1 MSIDSAR
8 VVCTGCDYETR
19 DLIRPVRIRYQAADG
34 KSVVTGCATGWC
46 YDCADYSSIERI
58 NPDVLRKEL
67 AQKEQAQREA
77 RDQLAALSEGWFSR
91 VRHRAQKG
99 HLRYQLGNLNNAIAE
114 LGALIRM
121 VNHRSSKARC
131 LKCWS
136 NKTAP
141 VTFDAGNGTAQ
152 DFVHECGGQ
161 LRIIHDHSGPRFH
174 FRVATYVLNQEGE
187 LLAEE

>member
-19 DLIRPVRIRYQAADG
+19 DLMRPVRVRYQAEDG
-34 KSVVTGCATGWC
+34 KSVETGCATGWG

-58 NPDVLRKEL
+58 K
-67 AQKEQAQREA
+67 QAQREA
-77 RDQLAALSEGWFSR
+77 RDQLAALNEGWFSR
-91 VRHRAQKG
+91 VRYRAQKG
-99 HLRYQLGNLNNAIAE
+99 HLRYQLGNLDNAIAK

-136 NKTAP
+136 DKTAP
-141 VTFDAGNGTAQ
+141 VTFDAGNDAAQ

-187 LLAEE
+187 LLVEE